1 MKTLCVQTARY
12 GVAVHPA
19 LEEAKALLE
28 SDLKEVSQTANAA
41 VSAQHSPL
49 ERRLHGQ
56 DTPHSF
62 SFASL
67 YCVFL
72 SAPFQDQPVDEV
84 LGAHVKA
91 LWADPAIQETFS
103 HSAEYQL
110 NDSSAYFFNQI
121 DTIAT
126 LGYVPSEQDVLH
138 ARAPTTGIVENSFE
152 IDGNNFKMFDV
163 RGAET

>member
-1 MKTLCVQTARY
+1 M
-12 GVAVHPA
+12 
-19 LEEAKALLE
+19 
-28 SDLKEVSQTANAA
+28 
-41 VSAQHSPL
+41 
-49 ERRLHGQ
+49 
-56 DTPHSF
+56 
-62 SFASL
+62 
-67 YCVFL
+67 
-72 SAPFQDQPVDEV
+72 DEV

-163 RGAET
+163 RWEGKGGGDTCIRVRVCG